1 MFSQYKGNEF
11 LTNTETPTPFF
22 TPIKSFYPI
31 LPSPQLHQT
40 QQIKH
45 ESRHHPRNKLA
56 TSKTLVSGKK
66 RK

>member
-31 LPSPQLHQT
+31 LPSPRCTRHNKSSMNPATTRAINLLLQ
-40 QQIKH
+40 KH
-45 ESRHHPRNKLA
+45 
-56 TSKTLVSGKK
+56 
-66 RK
+66 